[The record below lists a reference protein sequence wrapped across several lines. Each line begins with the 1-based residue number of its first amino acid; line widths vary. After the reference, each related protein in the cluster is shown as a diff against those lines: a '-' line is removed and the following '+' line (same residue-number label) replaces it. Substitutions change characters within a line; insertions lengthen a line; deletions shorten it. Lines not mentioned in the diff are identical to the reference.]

1 MGTGTADAVVLGAG
15 IVGASCAF
23 QMAARGLRVVV
34 LEREAAP
41 ALGSTGRSAAGVRV
55 QFTTPANIAL
65 SMHSLPVYREFQERH
80 GHDIGYRNIGYLLLS
95 PRDRWDQHLESVALQ
110 RSMGAPVEV
119 LDPMEAQRW
128 VPFATNGLGG
138 ATYGPWDGVIDP
150 HLATHAWVAL
160 GRAAGVD
167 YRFGRAATG
176 FRTTANGWRVDAGDE
191 SFSCRCV
198 VNATG
203 AWAGVVGRVAGL
215 DVPVRPKR
223 VQIFLSA
230 PLCRTGPSGPSGG
243 TAPGS
248 AGKPREPGRGGGL
261 PTYPLTIDL
270 GTGVYLRSEGERILF
285 GLDAHEDAGAFTE
298 GVDWDWLE
306 HVLVTGV
313 RRFPWWEDL
322 GVDRAGSWWGYYE
335 VTPDNS
341 PVIGFNPGAEGWID
355 ACGFSG
361 HGIMHAPATGLAVS
375 ELATRG
381 RSTTLDIAAFRHDR
395 FAPRA
400 RVDSDDEQS
409 ATETNIF

>member
-1 MGTGTADAVVLGAG
+1 MATVTADAVVLGAG
-15 IVGASCAF
+15 IVGASCAHH
-23 QMAARGLRVVV
+23 MAALGLRVVV

-65 SMHSLPVYREFQERH
+65 SMHSLPVYREFHERH
-80 GHDIGYRNIGYLLLS
+80 GRDIGYRDIGYLLLA
-95 PRDRWDQHLESVALQ
+95 PRDRWDRHMESVALQ

-119 LDPMEAQRW
+119 LDPVEAQRH
-128 VPFATNGLGG
+128 VPFATDGLGG

-150 HLATHAWVAL
+150 HLATHAWVAM

-167 YRFGRAATG
+167 YRFGLAATG
-176 FRTTANGWRVDAGDE
+176 FRSTANGWRVDAGDE
-191 SFSCRCV
+191 SFSCRHV

-203 AWAGVVGRVAGL
+203 AWAGVVGRLAGL
-215 DVPVRPKR
+215 EVPVRPKR

-230 PLCRTGPSGPSGG
+230 PLSRDGES
-243 TAPGS
+243 AP
-248 AGKPREPGRGGGL
+248 
-261 PTYPLTIDL
+261 YPLTIDL
-270 GTGVYLRSEGERILF
+270 ATGVYLRSEGERVLF

-298 GVDWDWLE
+298 GVDWNWLE

-335 VTPDNS
+335 VTPDHS
-341 PVIGFNPGAEGWID
+341 PVIGFNPGADCWID

-375 ELATRG
+375 ELAAEG
-381 RSTTLDIAAFRHDR
+381 RSTTLEIAAFRHDR
-395 FAPRA
+395 FAPAARA
-400 RVDSDDEQS
+400 VADDEQC
-409 ATETNIF
+409 ATEANIF